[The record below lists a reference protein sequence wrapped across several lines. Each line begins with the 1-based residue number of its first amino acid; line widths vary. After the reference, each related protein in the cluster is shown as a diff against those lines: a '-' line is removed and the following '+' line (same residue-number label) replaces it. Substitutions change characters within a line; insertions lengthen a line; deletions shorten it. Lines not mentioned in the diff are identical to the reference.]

1 MRLDEKIRNSKNAI
15 PEMENDL
22 RKQIYSASIEP
33 KKTSRFKFRFAY
45 MSFVALLLL
54 GLGIFIGLSVNT
66 LRPSQYSNDSQT
78 FRTDMEVQDFL
89 NQEPKASG
97 MDISLEDLFRFSGFS
112 YSEAKDGSPETN
124 GPTSTDE
131 TNPGGTSGANVQVK
145 GVDEADYLKYDANK
159 LYYVHPNVMIDG
171 KSRTAFEIWKLN
183 EGFTGLLGYY
193 LVDEGY
199 AFTALVANNTH
210 VVVVNYNTGYYGYYR
225 YYEAENKYLDN
236 IEILIFEKE
245 KIKIDAD
252 GILEPNKRII
262 MPGFL
267 TLSSDQKYLRLT
279 DKALL
284 INSTSYIRDGNV
296 PQLSYEF
303 DDRKEEITKDQISYY
318 KDSYNRLFNIF
329 MKVSLE
335 DDYKINTYHW
345 FGSSPTVYVSH
356 TAFYYTERTYN
367 YTNTTGADYTSK
379 TRITKLDFSGDEIV
393 VKGNV
398 LVDGI
403 VRNQWYMDEFEGR
416 LRIVAADPN
425 ISGWWSDREKP
436 TKHAVYVVQEKELEK
451 GLEIV
456 GSLTEGIGLPGEDIK
471 SVRFNT
477 NAETGL
483 NVLNIVTYRNTD
495 PLYKILFRDEIKP
508 YIEAELKV
516 PGFSFY
522 LHPITIEEKQLLLG
536 IGIGEEWSDKISL
549 YNNDDEL
556 TQIGKDFLINEE
568 VARYLGSDD
577 IYAWNSTRSHLEYI
591 DVFGFSEGHL
601 FGMPIEVYSQE
612 TSEEEVKW
620 AYYKSYMM
628 LCINPDATSP
638 IEIWK
643 VFEGDKIVASG
654 YYNLNDYHNYRVIFA
669 NGYFYGVGQNV
680 IGLN

>member
-1 MRLDEKIRNSKNAI
+1 MMR
-15 PEMENDL
+15 
-22 RKQIYSASIEP
+22 
-33 KKTSRFKFRFAY
+33 
-45 MSFVALLLL
+45 
-54 GLGIFIGLSVNT
+54 
-66 LRPSQYSNDSQT
+66 
-78 FRTDMEVQDFL
+78 
-89 NQEPKASG
+89 
-97 MDISLEDLFRFSGFS
+97 ISL
-112 YSEAKDGSPETN
+112 
-124 GPTSTDE
+124 
-131 TNPGGTSGANVQVK
+131 
-145 GVDEADYLKYDANK
+145 
-159 LYYVHPNVMIDG
+159 YVHPNVMIDG